1 MHNKRSEDCALPLH
15 PPCLFFSPSAFWV
28 AGCVFWLQ
36 AKASSCCNV
45 HSGTFGAKGLNKNLY
60 SGKKSHVKEPKA
72 LPHVCCI
79 MSCCP
84 HFSLGAN
91 RYGTEVNSASSIHI
105 YHFSKGCSRE
115 DEDQYKFIFS
125 GNGKYLNCSAIR
137 HKDDFWGYRACVLS
151 HCPDNSRRV

>member
-1 MHNKRSEDCALPLH
+1 MPCTTRGVRTVHCLSTLPVSFSLPLLFGLLVVFFGCRLK
-15 PPCLFFSPSAFWV
+15 PPRA
-28 AGCVFWLQ
+28 
-36 AKASSCCNV
+36 
-45 HSGTFGAKGLNKNLY
+45 FGAKGLNKNLY

-84 HFSLGAN
+84 HFSLAAN